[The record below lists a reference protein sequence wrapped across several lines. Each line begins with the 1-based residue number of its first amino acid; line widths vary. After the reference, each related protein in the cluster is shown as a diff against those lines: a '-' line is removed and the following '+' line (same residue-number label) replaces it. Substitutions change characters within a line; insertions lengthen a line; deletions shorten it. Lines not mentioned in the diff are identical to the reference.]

1 MTDAMKDITA
11 IHAPVLLQDCVDL
24 VTPSLQHKG
33 AIVVD
38 CTLGLAGHA
47 TAFLK
52 AAPFATLIGI
62 DRDSEALSLATER
75 MRNEG
80 LENRFIPAHAA
91 FDEIDSVLN
100 AHNIDSIDAA
110 FMDLGLSSLQIDE
123 ADRGFSY
130 SCNTALDMRMDT
142 TQSTTAAT
150 ILATYDARALTKIFR
165 EYGEER
171 FASLIARRIVE
182 IREDHPLLTS
192 LQLVRLVDDVIPKA
206 HRATGNPAKRVFQ
219 ALRIEVNGELDKLQ
233 RTLPKIALH
242 LREHGRLVVESYHS
256 LEDTT
261 VKRFMNK
268 GLTVDVPANM
278 PVIPEDAQPFF
289 KSLTRGAMKASKE
302 EIEHNTRSSSVRL
315 RAVELCRPIPNRWLN
330 RLQDEA
336 YGLEHRKGGR

>member
-1 MTDAMKDITA
+1 MQDITA

-24 VTPSLQHKG
+24 VTPALQHKD
-33 AIVVD
+33 AVVVD

-91 FDEIDSVLN
+91 FDEIDSVLS
-100 AHNIDSIDAA
+100 AHNIDKIDAA

-130 SCNTALDMRMDT
+130 SHDTALDMRMDT

-182 IREDHPLLTS
+182 TREDKPLLTS
-192 LQLVRLVDDVIPKA
+192 GQLVRLVDDVIPKA

>member
-1 MTDAMKDITA
+1 MQDITA

-24 VTPSLQHKG
+24 VTPALQHKD

-130 SCNTALDMRMDT
+130 SHDTALDMRMDT

-150 ILATYDARALTKIFR
+150 ILATYDARELTKIFR

-182 IREDHPLLTS
+182 TREDQPLLTS

-330 RLQDEA
+330 RLKDEA
-336 YGLEHRKGGR
+336 YGLEPRKGGR

>member
-1 MTDAMKDITA
+1 MQDITA

-24 VTPSLQHKG
+24 VTPALQHKD

-91 FDEIDSVLN
+91 FDEIDSVLS
-100 AHNIDSIDAA
+100 AHNIDKIDAA

-130 SCNTALDMRMDT
+130 SHDTALDMRMDT

-182 IREDHPLLTS
+182 TREDQPLLTS

>member
-1 MTDAMKDITA
+1 MQDITA

-24 VTPSLQHKG
+24 VTPALQHKD

-91 FDEIDSVLN
+91 FDEIDSVLS
-100 AHNIDSIDAA
+100 AHNIDAIDAA

-130 SCNTALDMRMDT
+130 SHDTALDMRMDT
-142 TQSTTAAT
+142 TQSTNAAT
-150 ILATYDARALTKIFR
+150 ILATYDARELTKIFR

-182 IREDHPLLTS
+182 TREDKPLLTS
-192 LQLVRLVDDVIPKA
+192 GQLVRLVDNVIPKA

-315 RAVELCRPIPNRWLN
+315 RAVELCRPIPERWLN
-330 RLQDEA
+330 RLEDEA
-336 YGLEHRKGGR
+336 YGLEPRKGGR

>member
-1 MTDAMKDITA
+1 MQDITT

-24 VTPSLQHKG
+24 VTPALQHKD
-33 AIVVD
+33 AVVVD

-130 SCNTALDMRMDT
+130 SHDTALDMRMDT

-150 ILATYDARALTKIFR
+150 ILATYDARELTKIFR

-182 IREDHPLLTS
+182 TRDDQPLLTS
-192 LQLVRLVDDVIPKA
+192 LHLVRLVDDVIPKA

-219 ALRIEVNGELDKLQ
+219 ALRIEVNGELDKLS

-256 LEDTT
+256 LEDTA
-261 VKRFMNK
+261 VKRFMNQ

-278 PVIPEDAQPFF
+278 PVIPDDAQPFF
-289 KSLTRGAMKASKE
+289 KALTRGAMKASKE
-302 EIEHNTRSSSVRL
+302 EIVHNTRSSSVRL
-315 RAVELCRPIPNRWLN
+315 RAVELCRPIPERWIP
-330 RLQDEA
+330 RLEDEA
-336 YGLEHRKGGR
+336 AGRKAIKGGR

>member
-1 MTDAMKDITA
+1 MQDITA

-24 VTPSLQHKG
+24 VTPALQHKD

-91 FDEIDSVLN
+91 FDEIDSVLS

-130 SCNTALDMRMDT
+130 SHDTALDMRMDT

-150 ILATYDARALTKIFR
+150 ILATYDARELTKIFR

-182 IREDHPLLTS
+182 TREDQPLLTS

-315 RAVELCRPIPNRWLN
+315 RAVELCRPITNRWLN
-330 RLQDEA
+330 RLKDEA
-336 YGLEHRKGGR
+336 YGLEPRKGGR

>member
-1 MTDAMKDITA
+1 MQDITT

-24 VTPSLQHKG
+24 VTPALQHKD
-33 AIVVD
+33 AVVVD

-130 SCNTALDMRMDT
+130 SHDTALDMRMDT

-150 ILATYDARALTKIFR
+150 ILATYDARELTKIFR

-171 FASLIARRIVE
+171 FAYLIARRIVE
-182 IREDHPLLTS
+182 TREDQPLLTS

-330 RLQDEA
+330 RLKDEA
-336 YGLEHRKGGR
+336 YGLEPRKGGR

>member
-1 MTDAMKDITA
+1 
-11 IHAPVLLQDCVDL
+11 
-24 VTPSLQHKG
+24 
-33 AIVVD
+33 
-38 CTLGLAGHA
+38 
-47 TAFLK
+47 
-52 AAPFATLIGI
+52 
-62 DRDSEALSLATER
+62 
-75 MRNEG
+75 
-80 LENRFIPAHAA
+80 
-91 FDEIDSVLN
+91 VLN

-130 SCNTALDMRMDT
+130 SHDTALDMRMDT

-150 ILATYDARALTKIFR
+150 ILATYDARELTKIFR

-182 IREDHPLLTS
+182 TREDQPLLTS

-330 RLQDEA
+330 RLKDEA
-336 YGLEHRKGGR
+336 YGLEPRKGGR

>member
-1 MTDAMKDITA
+1 MQDITA

-24 VTPSLQHKG
+24 VTPALQHKD

-75 MRNEG
+75 IRNEG

-91 FDEIDSVLN
+91 FDEIDSVLS
-100 AHNIDSIDAA
+100 AHNIDAIDAA

-130 SCNTALDMRMDT
+130 SHDTALDMRMDT

-150 ILATYDARALTKIFR
+150 ILATYDARELTKIFR

-182 IREDHPLLTS
+182 TREDKPLLTS
-192 LQLVRLVDDVIPKA
+192 GQLVRLVDDVIPKA

-315 RAVELCRPIPNRWLN
+315 RAVELCRPITNRWLN
-330 RLQDEA
+330 RLKDEA
-336 YGLEHRKGGR
+336 YGLEPRKGGR